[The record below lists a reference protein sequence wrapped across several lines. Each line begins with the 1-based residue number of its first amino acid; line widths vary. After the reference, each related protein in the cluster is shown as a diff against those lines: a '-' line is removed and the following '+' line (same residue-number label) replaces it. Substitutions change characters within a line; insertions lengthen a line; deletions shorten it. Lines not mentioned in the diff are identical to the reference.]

1 MKYRY
6 AQRRNEGRGRFSE
19 KKEEESTVK
28 HSNLS
33 VSVRGVAQP
42 DVSDGPLRKSCQVND
57 KAKRHKD
64 ASYATGHRQG
74 WQADVECRSM

>member
-57 KAKRHKD
+57 KAKKTQRCKLRYR
-64 ASYATGHRQG
+64 AQTGVTGGR
-74 WQADVECRSM
+74 RM